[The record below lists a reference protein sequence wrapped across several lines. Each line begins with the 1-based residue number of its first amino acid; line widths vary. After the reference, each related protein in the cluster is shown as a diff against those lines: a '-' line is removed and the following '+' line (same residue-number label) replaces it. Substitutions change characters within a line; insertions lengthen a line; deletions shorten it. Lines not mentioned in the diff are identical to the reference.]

1 MIFALAGNQNCGK
14 TTLFNQ
20 LTGSNQHI
28 GNFPGVTI
36 QAKEGTVK
44 GYPHLSVVDLPGVYS
59 LSPYTAEEIVT
70 REFLLTQ
77 KPNAIINII
86 DGTNLQRNLYLTLQL
101 LELEI
106 PLVLAVNMMDQVE
119 KSGNHIDLAALEAGL
134 GVPVIGISAAK
145 GQGIHQLL
153 LAAQDIA
160 EQKRLPHPTID
171 KNTLQQFI
179 PQLEGI
185 LTPAAAREGLPVAF
199 AATRVLEGDDIICRQ
214 LTLGEGEGQE
224 IKQLIAQIEAATQMD
239 HGAALADMR
248 YTQIQILYDGAVK
261 NFHRSQE
268 QLLTDIIDDIVTH
281 RFFALPLFFS
291 IMLGIFWL
299 SFGVIG
305 APLSDGLAALID
317 GISFRVDGYLA
328 AFAISPWLHSLII
341 DGIFAGVG
349 SVLSFLPTII
359 CLFFFLSILEDSGY
373 MARVALIMDKALRHI
388 GLSGKS
394 FVPMIIGF
402 GCSVPAIMATRTLA
416 SPRDRQMT
424 IMLVPFM
431 SCSAKL
437 PIYAVFAAAFFPQK
451 PWLLMMIIYL
461 LGIGVAVLAGLLLN
475 RTAFRGDSTPFLME
489 LPPYRF
495 PTFKT
500 ISLNIWDRAKDFITK
515 AFTIIFLASII
526 IWFLQ
531 RFNFRLEMVDSSE
544 ASILASLGKVI
555 APVFGPLG
563 FDNWQAATALITGF
577 SAKETVISTLSVLLS
592 NGDVA
597 GLPLALTNFFTPLAA
612 FSFLCFCLLYMPCVA
627 AFATGKRELK
637 SWRKALEVGLFQTA
651 TAYVVAMIVYQIGSL
666 LGF

>member
-36 QAKEGTVK
+36 QAKEGIVR
-44 GYPHLSVVDLPGVYS
+44 GQNHLSVVDLPGVYS

-70 REFLLTQ
+70 REFLITQ
-77 KPNAIINII
+77 RPAAIINIV

-106 PLVLAVNMMDQVE
+106 PMVLAVNMMDQLE
-119 KSGNHIDLAALEAGL
+119 KSGNQINLASLEQQL
-134 GVPVIGISAAK
+134 GIPVVGISAAK
-145 GQGIHQLL
+145 GQGLAKL
-153 LAAQDIA
+153 MMAAQTVA
-160 EQKRLPHPTID
+160 EKKQLPCPTIE
-171 KNTLQQFI
+171 KNVLQQDI
-179 PQLEGI
+179 TSLEQV
-185 LTPAAAREGLPVAF
+185 LSSVAARQHLPVAF
-199 AATRVLEGDDIICRQ
+199 AATRVLEGDRIILRQ
-214 LTLGEGEGQE
+214 LDLNETEQQE
-224 IKQLIAQIEAATQMD
+224 VAEIISKIEKDSAMD
-239 HGAALADMR
+239 HIAALADMR
-248 YTQIQILYDGAVK
+248 YAQIAVLYDSAIHD
-261 NFHRSQE
+261 FHRSRE
-268 QLLTDIIDDIVTH
+268 QIRTDKIDDIVTH
-281 RFFALPLFFS
+281 RFLAIPLFFL

-305 APLSDGLAALID
+305 TPLSDGLAGLID
-317 GISFRVDGYLA
+317 RFSFWVDGLLGQ
-328 AFAISPWLHSLII
+328 FDISPWLHSLII

-437 PIYAVFAAAFFPQK
+437 PIYAVFAAAFFPSK

-461 LGIGVAVLAGLLLN
+461 LGIGVAILAGLLLN

-495 PTFKT
+495 PTLRT
-500 ISLNIWDRAKDFITK
+500 IGLNIWDRAKDFITK

-531 RFNFRLEMVDSSE
+531 RFNFQLQMVDNSE
-544 ASILASLGKVI
+544 NSILSSLGKII
-555 APVFGPLG
+555 APVFTPLG
-563 FDNWQAATALITGF
+563 FGNWQATAALITGF

-637 SWRKALEVGLFQTA
+637 SWRKAIEVGLFQTA
-651 TAYVVAMIVYQIGSL
+651 TAYIVAMIVYQIGSL
-666 LGF
+666 LGL